1 MQQWPP
7 TDKLAVGQGHWQWSP
22 AEGWQEARPQQ
33 TQPWQWHPPVPVQP
47 WQSPPGHPP
56 PAAKAR
62 PHGPQPPKSQ
72 PPDHLLV
79 RRPVAVAKARPPMAK
94 AKCARKGI
102 LKAKVTAST
111 SMARPALKP
120 DRMEPEKGAS
130 ELKPDR
136 MELEKGVLDIPAD
149 DPELE
154 PSSDSEGFLELT
166 NPADPEAREF
176 FGLEPDPEAVPE
188 SDVKLNNPADPEAR
202 EFEEQDEEAVPESDV
217 NLEADEAAEQEQ
229 NRCPS
234 PISSASDVDL
244 EAAVWQEQKRCPSL
258 SSERAAIEPPWRSYL
273 RPTALTTESNAAA
286 SSSMPGAAQTM
297 NLGAAQNSDQ
307 EAAQVTPVSSP
318 DPWSPGIP
326 GLYQWL
332 QASDTQPQQP
342 MQLDVLLNAFRR
354 LVRVASSSE
363 SNAIQVLTGH
373 VTNNV

>member
-1 MQQWPP
+1 MWEFTGGKP
-7 TDKLAVGQGHWQWSP
+7 AHWHWY
-22 AEGWQEARPQQ
+22 
-33 TQPWQWHPPVPVQP
+33 
-47 WQSPPGHPP
+47 PP

-62 PHGPQPPKSQ
+62 PHVP
-72 PPDHLLV
+72 
-79 RRPVAVAKARPPMAK
+79 VAKARPPMAK

-166 NPADPEAREF
+166 NPADPEARQF
-176 FGLEPDPEAVPE
+176 FGL
-188 SDVKLNNPADPEAR
+188 
-202 EFEEQDEEAVPESDV
+202 EQDEEAVPESDV

-234 PISSASDVDL
+234 PTSSASDVDL

-286 SSSMPGAAQTM
+286 SSSMPGAAQ
-297 NLGAAQNSDQ
+297 NLDLGAAQSSDQ

-326 GLYQWL
+326 GLCQWL

-342 MQLDVLLNAFRR
+342 VQLDVLLNTFRR
-354 LVRVASSSE
+354 LVRVAASSE